1 MQHSNNETLINI
13 FQNLNSLYFI
23 KLLSQNQNSTIKPH
37 KKSLEITRL

>member
-13 FQNLNSLYFI
+13 FQNINSLYFI
-23 KLLSQNQNSTIKPH
+23 KLLSQKHLHTIKPH